1 MSRNTKTEAFK
12 TRMHL
17 LDVAINEFSLR
28 GYTSTTLMD
37 IAASAEVTRGAIYWH
52 FESKIELFNEIW
64 LREQPLYQQISKN
77 ILAPAAGNPLFT
89 LKVLFVNALKLIASD
104 QKQRN
109 LMNIIFHKCEFGH
122 LMLSSQDIRHRIYIN
137 PQRLESMLDECKSRN
152 QLPASL
158 NVNQSVNV
166 IRAYFTGI
174 IGNWLVYPDVFNL
187 YKDAERIV
195 SQLIYMLNY
204 KDNDSVESILN
215 GESEWIC

>member
-1 MSRNTKTEAFK
+1 MSKNTKFEAFK

-17 LDVAINEFSLR
+17 LDVAINEFSSR

-37 IAASAEVTRGAIYWH
+37 IAASAGVTRGAIYWH

-64 LREQPLYQQISKN
+64 LREQPIYQQVSRDV
-77 ILAPAAGNPLFT
+77 LVTDVDNPLFT
-89 LKVLFVNALKLIASD
+89 LKELFVNALKFVASD
-104 QKQRN
+104 TKQRN
-109 LMNIIFHKCEFGH
+109 LMNIIFHKCEFSH

-137 PQRLESMLDECKSRN
+137 PKRLEGMLDECKSRH

-158 NVNQSVNV
+158 NVEQAVNM

-195 SQLIYMLNY
+195 SQLIFMLSY
-204 KDNDSVESILN
+204 KGNDREGVELT
-215 GESEWIC
+215 GESEWVG